1 MFVLKWETSNDI
13 IEIFKLI
20 SKNRKIIRDKV
31 KIFAVDPSSMLIK
44 EDDLI
49 YVLKEILGR
58 IRLSQTQWKMIVS
71 IGDIDKSKIIDFN
84 TFINVVDSTAKVGI
98 KHPVVD

>member
-1 MFVLKWETSNDI
+1 M
-13 IEIFKLI
+13 I
-20 SKNRKIIRDKV
+20 SKNRKIIKDKV
-31 KIFAVDPSSMLIK
+31 KIFAVDPTSMLIK

-71 IGDIDKSKIIDFN
+71 IGDVDKSKIIDFN
-84 TFINVVDSTAKVGI
+84 TFIKVVDSSAKVGL
-98 KHPVVD
+98 KHPVID